1 MNYLKGKVDNDFKEI
16 FETSTTIQEAIS
28 KIVQTINKDYPNKV
42 AIGSGYKIFIA
53 DTGQYNITSLQN
65 NGREIT
71 DISEMTDNDN
81 GIYSFSIIV
90 NGELAEAE
98 FDTVQ
103 RVLTWLQPPIQQTQ
117 KPILSVTEDNFEEY
131 VNLGRQILED
141 SFSFDMDLEE
151 VFQKNSYSEFIQALN
166 DLIYIDGDIRVDYL
180 TELLNSATDEQTK
193 QLLTDLISMEK
204 YNNPNIESDSCPI
217 EVNIKF

>member
-1 MNYLKGKVDNDFKEI
+1 MLLLLC
-16 FETSTTIQEAIS
+16 
-28 KIVQTINKDYPNKV
+28 KIVQIINKDYPNKV
-42 AIGSGYKIFIA
+42 AIGSGYNIFIA
-53 DTGQYNITSLQN
+53 DTEQYNITSLQN

-81 GIYSFSIIV
+81 GIRSFSIIV

-131 VNLGRQILED
+131 VNLGRQVLED

>member
-1 MNYLKGKVDNDFKEI
+1 MLVILK
-16 FETSTTIQEAIS
+16 

-81 GIYSFSIIV
+81 GIRSFSIIV

-131 VNLGRQILED
+131 VNLGRQVLED

>member
-1 MNYLKGKVDNDFKEI
+1 
-16 FETSTTIQEAIS
+16 
-28 KIVQTINKDYPNKV
+28 
-42 AIGSGYKIFIA
+42 
-53 DTGQYNITSLQN
+53 
-65 NGREIT
+65 
-71 DISEMTDNDN
+71 MTDNDN
-81 GIYSFSIIV
+81 GIHSFSIIV